1 MQLSKENKFDAIF
14 VPQGAEYQ
22 SVDRGLT
29 LSKRSFSQNLPIL
42 VPIPIGIR
50 SVTSFLERWQQ
61 TQTIL
66 NNPCRRVLLL
76 GLCGSLSPRY
86 GVGDI
91 VIYQDC
97 HYDRTSLNCHPVAI
111 ALLQDSLSQKAF
123 LGKSLTCDRVIFS
136 TQEKV
141 NLSKIYRASAIDMES
156 YAVLKTLSQMGIE
169 TGIVRV
175 VSDDLRYNLPD
186 INPAIA
192 SDGSLNSF
200 ILAACMF
207 KNPIAAMRLIRG
219 SLKGLKVL
227 QEVTQ
232 AIICS

>member
-1 MQLSKENKFDAIF
+1 VKLSEKNKIDVIF

-22 SVDRGLT
+22 SVYRGLT
-29 LSKRSFSQNLPIL
+29 LCKRSSSQNLPIL
-42 VPIPIGIR
+42 VPIPIGVD
-50 SVTSFLERWQQ
+50 SVTVFLEKWQQ
-61 TQTIL
+61 AQTIF
-66 NNPCRRVLLL
+66 NKPYRRALLL

-91 VIYQDC
+91 VIYQNC
-97 HYDRTSLNCHPVAI
+97 QYDRTSLNCHATAI
-111 ALLQDSLSQKAF
+111 ALLQDCLLGKAF
-123 LGKSLTCDRVIFS
+123 MVKGLTCDRVVFS

-141 NLSKIYRASAIDMES
+141 NLAQIYHADAIDMES
-156 YAVLKTLSQMGIE
+156 YAVLKLLSQMGIE

-175 VSDDLRYNLPD
+175 ISDDLRYDLPD

-192 SDGSLNSF
+192 PDGSLNF
-200 ILAACMF
+200 LILTTCMLQ
-207 KNPIAAMRLIRG
+207 NPSAAMRLIRG

-227 QEVTQ
+227 KEVTQ